1 MSFAS
6 TQLGQ
11 ATEDPW
17 LELTERRAP
26 KMSAIFLLAVERK
39 LVVRCSLPHHE
50 GCHFFFKT
58 RKIVSDT
65 YG

>member
-26 KMSAIFLLAVERK
+26 KMSASFLLAVERK
-39 LVVRCSLPHHE
+39 LVVRSSARGHTMRGVIFL
-50 GCHFFFKT
+50 
-58 RKIVSDT
+58 
-65 YG
+65 